1 MESESESIKE
11 LQLESELECNQDF
24 WLELESENY
33 RIVQHC
39 CKHFTILVINKI
51 ALAIKLCKIRGQT

>member
-1 MESESESIKE
+1 MESELESIRE

-33 RIVQHC
+33 RIVEHC
-39 CKHFTILVINKI
+39 YKHFTIINII